1 MTQNIAERMKL
12 SEVDYE
18 LATQVEKPSLSQLSN
33 LKHYMQKDGI
43 KFDETE
49 WNRESETMTLRQ
61 YNYIKYLWNTYK
73 ESDENNNKLIQI
85 LRNFGA
91 TKI

>member
-1 MTQNIAERMKL
+1 MTQDIQERTNL
-12 SEVDYE
+12 SKQDYE
-18 LATQVEKPSLSQLSN
+18 LATKVEKPSLSQLSN

-49 WNRESETMTLRQ
+49 WSRESSSMTLKQ
-61 YNYIKYLWNTYK
+61 YNYINYLWSNCRQNA
-73 ESDENNNKLIQI
+73 ENNQKLIQI